1 MEYKRFYAE
10 IKLDSIEKNV
20 DCVRNTV
27 GNDTKI
33 MAIVKA
39 DGYGH
44 GAVELASFL
53 KSKVDYFGVATLDE
67 ALELRNSGCT
77 HPILILGVT
86 MAEEFE
92 KAVQNDITVA
102 IVDKARAEI
111 LNDVA
116 NKLGKIANV
125 HIKID
130 TGMSRIGFDVNER
143 TVEDIEYISK
153 LSNINIEGVFS
164 HFAKADE
171 ADKTNAKEQISKFTT
186 LISRLEEKG
195 LNIPVKH
202 ISNSAGIM
210 ELDCKLDMVR
220 MGIMLYGQYPSGE
233 MDRNYLLYPAMS
245 LYSHITFIKT
255 VKKGTGI
262 SYGHTFVTDKE
273 TKVATIPVGYA
284 DGLPRSLSGKGCV
297 LINNVRCPILGR
309 VCMDQLMVDVTEVDN
324 VSVGDKVTVIGDDL
338 TVDEVSCLAG
348 SFNYEFIC
356 GISRR
361 VPRVYTYNNEI
372 IKIKSYLD

>member
-1 MEYKRFYAE
+1 
-10 IKLDSIEKNV
+10 
-20 DCVRNTV
+20 
-27 GNDTKI
+27 
-33 MAIVKA
+33 
-39 DGYGH
+39 
-44 GAVELASFL
+44 
-53 KSKVDYFGVATLDE
+53 
-67 ALELRNSGCT
+67 
-77 HPILILGVT
+77 
-86 MAEEFE
+86 
-92 KAVQNDITVA
+92 
-102 IVDKARAEI
+102 
-111 LNDVA
+111 
-116 NKLGKIANV
+116 
-125 HIKID
+125 
-130 TGMSRIGFDVNER
+130 
-143 TVEDIEYISK
+143 
-153 LSNINIEGVFS
+153 
-164 HFAKADE
+164 
-171 ADKTNAKEQISKFTT
+171 
-186 LISRLEEKG
+186 
-195 LNIPVKH
+195 
-202 ISNSAGIM
+202 
-210 ELDCKLDMVR
+210 

-233 MDRNYLLYPAMS
+233 MDRNYPLYPAMS